1 MKKLIISTICFVAA
15 CMIFSFGI
23 LPNLNKAQASDT
35 SEPKSSSSLTYIV
48 KNFNGNVAVF
58 ETGSSTPFRVTEVQ
72 INTLPFEDQ
81 KNLEIGITVTSKEQL
96 YSLLED
102 LCS

>member
-1 MKKLIISTICFVAA
+1 
-15 CMIFSFGI
+15 MIFSFGI

-35 SEPKSSSSLTYIV
+35 PEPESSSSLTYIV

-58 ETGSSTPFRVTEVQ
+58 ESGSNKPFRVTEVP
-72 INTLPFEDQ
+72 INTLPFDDQ
-81 KNLEIGITVTSKEQL
+81 KNLEAGITVTSKGQL
-96 YSLLED
+96 NSLLED

>member
-1 MKKLIISTICFVAA
+1 
-15 CMIFSFGI
+15 MIFSFGI
-23 LPNLNKAQASDT
+23 LPNLNKAQASET
-35 SEPKSSSSLTYIV
+35 PESKSNSSLTYVV

-58 ETGSSTPFRVTEVQ
+58 ESTSSKPFRVTEVP
-72 INTLPFEDQ
+72 INTLPFDDQ

-96 YSLLED
+96 NSLLED